1 MISQEVGEKI
11 FLRNGEMFSLCAN
24 YQIIKMCWEVF
35 INSSDIVRNIT
46 IKLFILSAAHPQ
58 VNKSCTYR
66 VHIMYILFSD
76 RILSA

>member
-11 FLRNGEMFSLCAN
+11 FLRNGEMFYIGSHN
-24 YQIIKMCWEVF
+24 QISKMCWEVL
-35 INSSDIVRNIT
+35 INSIDIVRNIT